1 MVLQLPTA
9 DKMSAPA
16 NPRVPKREQ
25 LTRELLPLNCCH
37 FSAGVKNTLLQVI
50 YENLD
55 KASRDQKLP
64 NQSMDDFFRREGG
77 LDVCLK
83 LRREQRESRPVKLRG
98 SQWYLSYPSLLLQP
112 VACARLVFIL
122 VASDQQLHR
131 MVTRQDE
138 V

>member
-16 NPRVPKREQ
+16 SPRVPKREQ

-37 FSAGVKNTLLQVI
+37 FSAAVKNTLLQVI

-83 LRREQRESRPVKLRG
+83 LRREQRESRPLKLRAASG
-98 SQWYLSYPSLLLQP
+98 TLATPACCCSQWP
-112 VACARLVFIL
+112 V
-122 VASDQQLHR
+122 
-131 MVTRQDE
+131 QD
-138 V
+138 

>member
-1 MVLQLPTA
+1 M
-9 DKMSAPA
+9 
-16 NPRVPKREQ
+16 
-25 LTRELLPLNCCH
+25 
-37 FSAGVKNTLLQVI
+37 
-50 YENLD
+50 
-55 KASRDQKLP
+55 
-64 NQSMDDFFRREGG
+64 
-77 LDVCLK
+77 
-83 LRREQRESRPVKLRG
+83 KLRG

>member
-1 MVLQLPTA
+1 MKTWTRLVGIKSCQTKA
-9 DKMSAPA
+9 WMTSSEE
-16 NPRVPKREQ
+16 REA
-25 LTRELLPLNCCH
+25 LM
-37 FSAGVKNTLLQVI
+37 FV
-50 YENLD
+50 
-55 KASRDQKLP
+55 
-64 NQSMDDFFRREGG
+64 
-77 LDVCLK
+77 LK